1 VNIRPVV
8 LGAAM
13 SLIFVVGCGGGGTG
27 TGASP
32 AGATPAAG
40 ADAVEVTIAD
50 FAFTPAEATAAV
62 GGAVHWTNNDSA
74 PHSVSWADEEPE
86 SNDLD
91 NGDDYER
98 TFDGAGTYEYACGIH
113 PTMTGS
119 VTVTQ

>member
-1 VNIRPVV
+1 MNFRRVV

-13 SLIFVVGCGGGGTG
+13 SLILVVGCGGGGTG
-27 TGASP
+27 TGGSP
-32 AGATPAAG
+32 AGSTPAAG

-50 FAFTPAEATAAV
+50 FAFTPAEATVAV
-62 GGAVHWTNNDSA
+62 GVAVQWTNNDSA

-98 TFDGAGTYEYACGIH
+98 TFDAAGTYEYACGIH